1 MTPGAARSP
10 YVSPVGQRIYM
21 LRSMARVDPDDDNIV
36 RWVVWHYRYDPD
48 RNERRNVVVAAF
60 DNAGEFHTDI
70 EARAVQLRAR
80 KERGDDV
87 HPCEHIS
94 GQMYGPGYR
103 RLQRN
108 AHMLRRAVEHGVV
121 PGRIDELDLPANVRS
136 ARAERHPG

>member
-1 MTPGAARSP
+1 
-10 YVSPVGQRIYM
+10 M
-21 LRSMARVDPDDDNIV
+21 LRSVARVDPDDDSIY
-36 RWVVWHYRYDPD
+36 RWVVWHYRYDSD

-80 KERGDDV
+80 KQRGEDV

-108 AHMLRRAVEHGVV
+108 AHMLRRAIEHGVV
-121 PGRIDELDLPANVRS
+121 PGRIDELDLPSNVRS
-136 ARAERHPG
+136 TRAERNPG